1 MSFTIS
7 LSDIPSKSDSY
18 LRDNYIIRGNIGS
31 NPREYLNK
39 VTQKETNEERLVR
52 IIPKNSITS
61 TAGQNRLLCEISVLS
76 RLEHPNLGSLY
87 EYYQD
92 LFNYYIIMERFTGES
107 LYDRLLRSNN
117 QSEQNCMI
125 YMQQLFAAIRCLS
138 ENKIAH
144 RDIKIE
150 NLIFGS
156 GEYSNNLKLV
166 SFSSCYIFKNDEFM
180 AEKVGSP
187 YYLAP
192 EMIRRHYDFRCDWWS
207 AGVIMYIILSGSPPF
222 VGKSENEVISNITI
236 GNVTFTGSIWKNI
249 SSQAKDLI
257 TGLLRLNPDERLT
270 PQQALDHPWLSTTV
284 PQAPSRESSAQFI
297 SDLSH
302 LRSSQKL
309 KKSLLKYLSVF
320 FISLEE
326 YQELY
331 GLFSYFDSN
340 LNGRISKN
348 ELKVGF
354 IRLFGNRIRNA
365 EREIEKLLENAD
377 FDESGEL
384 SYNEFVTAAMGRQ
397 NIIEQRRLRRIFKS
411 IDSNDNGFIDAQELQ
426 AALSRCL
433 TKKNDTWEELIKE
446 CDTNGDGLI
455 DITEFTNLML
465 SNK

>member
-1 MSFTIS
+1 MSFLIS
-7 LSDIPSKSDSY
+7 LSDIPSRSESY
-18 LRDNYIIRGNIGS
+18 LRDNYTIKGNIGS

-39 VTQKETNEERLVR
+39 ITLKETNEERLAR

-61 TAGQNRLLCEISVLS
+61 VEGQNRLLYEISVLS
-76 RLEHPNLGSLY
+76 RLEHPNLGTLY

-92 LFNYYIIMERFTGES
+92 LYNYYIIMERYTGES
-107 LYDRLLRSNN
+107 LYERLLKSKN
-117 QSEQNCMI
+117 QSEQNCMV
-125 YMQQLFAAIRCLS
+125 YMQQLFAAIRYLS
-138 ENKIAH
+138 ENRVAH

-156 GEYSNNLKLV
+156 GEFSNNLKLV
-166 SFSSCYIFKNDEFM
+166 SLSLCHVMRENEFLSD
-180 AEKVGSP
+180 KVGSP
-187 YYLAP
+187 YYLSP
-192 EMIRRHYDFRCDWWS
+192 EMIRRRYDFRCDWWS
-207 AGVIMYIILSGSPPF
+207 AGIVMYIILSGIPPF
-222 VGKSENEVISNITI
+222 VGKTENEVISNISS
-236 GNVTFTGSIWKNI
+236 GNVTFTGSAWKDVSNH
-249 SSQAKDLI
+249 AKDLI
-257 TGLLRLNPDERLT
+257 TRLLRVNPDERLS

-284 PQAPSRESSAQFI
+284 AQAPSRESSAQFV

-302 LRSSQKL
+302 FRASQRL
-309 KKSLLKYLSVF
+309 KKSLLKYLSAF
-320 FISLEE
+320 FISPEE
-326 YQELY
+326 FQELY

-348 ELKVGF
+348 ELKEGF

-365 EREIEKLLENAD
+365 EQEIEKILEHAD

-384 SYNEFVTAAMGRQ
+384 SYNEFVTAAIGRQ
-397 NIIEQRRLRRIFKS
+397 KVIEQRRLGRIFKS

-433 TKKNDTWEELIKE
+433 TKKNSAWEELIKE

-455 DITEFTNLML
+455 DLTEFTNLML